1 LEFMILGLI
10 FIDISLKKT
19 PFLRYNYK
27 TNV

>member
-1 LEFMILGLI
+1 MILGLI